1 MNTQDGVHASPM
13 ATADGFARALIRRA
27 AHRAPPDLA
36 ERLEEEWLADLATRR
51 GPLARALFALGC
63 RWAAR
68 TIALEFGVPAR
79 VAAVRLVSATATGPA
94 FAADR
99 PGAPHASPR
108 LVFMLAIA
116 GLHVLLIYALAA
128 GLPRDIP
135 VAALPPSL
143 RPFFIERHPVPPA
156 VPRLQMTPLTV
167 PPLVVPVPLVH
178 LDDPRVAP
186 AVVATTA
193 TQAIA
198 PASGASVPV
207 RRIVGGPGAG
217 FPDAEVFYPENM
229 RRLGREG
236 AATVRVCVDAAGR
249 LTQAPQ
255 IGESSGNALF
265 DDSALRLA
273 QAGSGRYRA
282 TLEDGRPVDSCYAFR
297 VRFRMR

>member
-13 ATADGFARALIRRA
+13 ATAGSFACALIRRA

-68 TIALEFGVPAR
+68 SIALEFGVPAR
-79 VAAVRLVSATATGPA
+79 VAAVRLASATAAGPA
-94 FAADR
+94 LVAER
-99 PGAPHASPR
+99 PSAPRASPR

-116 GLHVLLIYALAA
+116 GVHVLLVYALAA
-128 GLPRDIP
+128 GLPREFPIP
-135 VAALPPSL
+135 TLPPSL

-156 VPRLQMTPLTV
+156 VPGIQVAPLTV

-178 LDDPRVAP
+178 VDDPRDAP
-186 AVVATTA
+186 AIVATTA
-193 TQAIA
+193 TQAIE
-198 PASGASVPV
+198 PAGGSAMPV

-255 IGESSGNALF
+255 IGASSGNALF

-273 QAGSGRYRA
+273 RAGSGHYRA
-282 TLEDGRPVDSCYAFR
+282 TLEDGRPVDSCYPFR
-297 VRFRMR
+297 VRFRMQ